1 MTLRPTPPAP
11 HGVENDLDRPPTAD
25 ELAEAQE
32 LARAL
37 EGQGASPHDPLIE
50 ALRAAHDPAPLD
62 PARHEEILVRA
73 FAEARPAGRVLA
85 FPGRRWAWAGALA
98 AAACLALALGHTF
111 RRPAPV
117 ALVASRS
124 TQGLF
129 SEQFPREGGHSARV
143 DRISG
148 ARAREL
154 RENRFAS
161 WGVR

>member
-1 MTLRPTPPAP
+1 MTLRPPPP
-11 HGVENDLDRPPTAD
+11 TSSGVDNNLDPPPTAD
-25 ELAEAQE
+25 ELAEAQA

-37 EGQGASPHDPLIE
+37 EGHGASSHDPLIE
-50 ALRAAHDPAPLD
+50 ALRAAHDPTPLD

-73 FAEARPAGRVLA
+73 FLEAKPSGQVLA
-85 FPGRRWAWAGALA
+85 FLGRRWAWAGALA
-98 AAACLALALGHTF
+98 AAACLALALGQTF

-124 TQGLF
+124 TQELF
-129 SEQFPREGGHSARV
+129 PEQFPRQGGHSARM

-148 ARAREL
+148 ARTREL

>member
-1 MTLRPTPPAP
+1 MTLRPPPPTP
-11 HGVENDLDRPPTAD
+11 HGVENDIDPPPTVD
-25 ELAEAQE
+25 ELAEAQG

-37 EGQGASPHDPLIE
+37 EGQGASPHDLLIE
-50 ALRAAHDPAPLD
+50 ALRAAHNPAPLD
-62 PARHEEILVRA
+62 LARHEEILVQA
-73 FAEARPAGRVLA
+73 FMEARPAGRVMV
-85 FPGRRWAWAGALA
+85 FPGRRRAWAGALA
-98 AAACLALALGHTF
+98 AAACLVLALGHTF

-129 SEQFPREGGHSARV
+129 SEQFPRYGGHSARV

-148 ARAREL
+148 VRVREL